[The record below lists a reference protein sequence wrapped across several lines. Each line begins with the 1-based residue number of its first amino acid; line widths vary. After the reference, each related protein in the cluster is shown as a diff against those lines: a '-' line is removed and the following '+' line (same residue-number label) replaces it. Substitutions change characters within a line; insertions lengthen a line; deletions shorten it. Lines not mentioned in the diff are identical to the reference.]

1 MKKIARLLTI
11 ALLAGLLAGCSR
23 DKAPESEFHV
33 FYMNKEKTKIVDQ
46 PYELTAEDTEGRIEE
61 LIAAL
66 STDVDSVEY
75 QKTISGKVKVTDY
88 HLDNSQL
95 SLVFNEAYS
104 TMNTSEEVLCRAAV
118 VKTMVQ
124 IPGVD
129 CVSFYIGDI
138 PLVDK
143 NGSVIGLMTD
153 ETFVENPGDQ
163 INSIQTATLQLY
175 FSNSTGDGLVV
186 TEEEVEYSTNISK
199 EKLIVENLLAGPKTK
214 GLKSTIPSGT
224 KLVNVVTT
232 NGTCFVTLDSGFL
245 NQNYEIQE
253 PIVIY
258 SIVNSLSEVSTVN
271 RVQISVNG
279 DTSGVYRDSFPLN
292 ELYERN
298 LSYVVNLDNEN
309 VIDTEGG
316 SEFGGNP

>member
-1 MKKIARLLTI
+1 MKKIARLL
-11 ALLAGLLAGCSR
+11 ALVLMAGLLAGCRR
-23 DKAPESEFHV
+23 DKAPESEFYV
-33 FYMNKEKTKIVDQ
+33 FYINKEKTKVVEQ
-46 PYELTAEDTEGRIEE
+46 PYEMTAEDTEGRIEE

-66 STDVDSVEY
+66 STDVDSVDY
-75 QKTISGKVKVTDY
+75 QKTISGKVEVTDY

-95 SLVFNEAYS
+95 ALMFNEAYS
-104 TMNTSEEVLCRAAV
+104 TMTTLEEVLCRAAV
-118 VKTMVQ
+118 VKTLVQ

-143 NGSVIGLMTD
+143 NGGVIGLMTE

-163 INSIQTATLQLY
+163 INSIRTADLQLY
-175 FSNSTGDGLVV
+175 FANSTGDGLVM
-186 TEEEVEYSTNISK
+186 TEEEVEYSSNISK
-199 EKLIVENLLAGPKTK
+199 EKLIVENLLAGPKKK
-214 GLKSTIPSGT
+214 GLKSTIPEGT

-258 SIVNSLSEVSTVN
+258 SIVNSLSELSTVN

-279 DTSGVYRDSFPLN
+279 NTDVVYRDSFPLN
-292 ELYERN
+292 QLYERN
-298 LSYVVNLDNEN
+298 LSYVVNLENEN
-309 VIDTEGG
+309 VVNTEGG
-316 SEFGGNP
+316 GEFGGTL

>member
-1 MKKIARLLTI
+1 MKKIAGLLI
-11 ALLAGLLAGCSR
+11 AALLAGLLAGCSR
-23 DKAPESEFHV
+23 DAAPESEFYV
-33 FYMNKEKTKIVDQ
+33 YYLNREKTKIVEQ
-46 PYELTAEDTEGRIEE
+46 PYELTSEDTEGRVEE

-75 QKTISGKVKVTDY
+75 QKTISGKVEVTDY
-88 HLDNSQL
+88 RLDNSQL

-118 VKTMVQ
+118 VKTLVQ
-124 IPGVD
+124 LPGVD
-129 CVSFYIGDI
+129 CVSFYIGDV
-138 PLVDK
+138 PLADK
-143 NGSVIGLMTD
+143 NGSVIGLMTE

-175 FSNSTGDGLVV
+175 FSNSTGDGLVMV
-186 TEEEVEYSTNISK
+186 EEEVEYSSNISK
-199 EKLIVENLLAGPKTK
+199 EKLILENLLAGPGKK
-214 GLKSTIPSGT
+214 GLKSAIPAGT

-253 PIVIY
+253 AIVIY
-258 SIVNSLSEVSTVN
+258 SIVNSLAEVSTVN

-279 DTSGVYRDSFPLN
+279 DTSGVYRDSFALD
-292 ELYERN
+292 ELYERD
-298 LSYVVNLDNEN
+298 LSYVVNLADEN
-309 VIDTEGG
+309 VVDTEGG
-316 SEFGGNP
+316 GEFGPNP